1 MDKYGK
7 YRERFR
13 DKHSEKNLDFL
24 NLELLT
30 SNLLKVYL
38 AKNRIERRQT
48 CFCFRLSP
56 LRFLHFILLAASEDS
71 CPLETMVSDT
81 PAEYFIGNFLLDV
94 CVTLL

>member
-1 MDKYGK
+1 MDKYEK

-38 AKNRIERRQT
+38 AKNRT
-48 CFCFRLSP
+48 SANL
-56 LRFLHFILLAASEDS
+56 FLFSTVAIKVFTFHFIGR
-71 CPLETMVSDT
+71 
-81 PAEYFIGNFLLDV
+81 FRR
-94 CVTLL
+94 